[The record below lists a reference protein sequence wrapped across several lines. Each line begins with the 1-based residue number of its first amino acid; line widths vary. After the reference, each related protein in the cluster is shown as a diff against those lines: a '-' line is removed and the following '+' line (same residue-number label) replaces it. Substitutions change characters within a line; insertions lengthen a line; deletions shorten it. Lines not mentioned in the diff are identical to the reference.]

1 MDVSLSQSVRTTL
14 GATQR
19 ISELIEKSQ
28 TRIATSKKFS
38 SAIEKPIA
46 ISISN
51 SLSNR
56 AADLLTIKDN
66 ISQGS
71 SRLKTTLNGLNTIDQ
86 TLDQLKAVAR
96 QHAATDDAAKQ
107 AELANQFNVIKG
119 QLDNF
124 ARDASYGGT
133 NLIGASPDDLSINLN
148 EDGTSSVTINGVASD
163 SSALG
168 VAFTNEAG
176 IDAAKA
182 QIRSTAQIIGSNAGV
197 LEIREEFTDEL
208 VNSLQAGEAKLTQTY
223 LNEEAANILS
233 LQTRSQLA
241 AAATG
246 IAAQSERTIL
256 QLF

>member
-1 MDVSLSQSVRTTL
+1 MEVSLSQSVRTSVSSS
-14 GATQR
+14 QR

-28 TRIATSKKFS
+28 ARIATGKKFS
-38 SAIEKPIA
+38 SAIENPIA

-56 AADLLTIKDN
+56 AGDLLAIKDN

-71 SRLKTTLNGLNTIDQ
+71 SRLKTTLNGLDTIDQ
-86 TLDQLKAVAR
+86 TLDQLKAVAQ
-96 QHAATDDAAKQ
+96 QHAATDDVAQQ
-107 AELANQFNVIKG
+107 AELANQFDVIKG

-133 NLIGASPDDLSINLN
+133 NLIGASADDLNINLN

-163 SSALG
+163 STTLG
-168 VAFTNEAG
+168 VVVTDAASF
-176 IDAAKA
+176 DAAKA
-182 QIRSTAQIIGSNAGV
+182 QIRSTAQVIGSNAGV
-197 LEIREEFTDEL
+197 IQIRQDFTDEL
-208 VNSLQAGEAKLTQTY
+208 VNSLQAGEAKLTQTN

-241 AAATG
+241 AATG

>member
-1 MDVSLSQSVRTTL
+1 MEVNLSHPVRTTL
-14 GATQR
+14 TATQR

-28 TRIATSKKFS
+28 ARIATGKKYS

-56 AADLLTIKDN
+56 AADLLAIKDN

-71 SRLKTTLNGLNTIDQ
+71 SRLKTTLGGLNTIDQ

-96 QHAATDDAAKQ
+96 QHSATDDAAEQ
-107 AELANQFNVIKG
+107 AELSNQFDVIKG

-124 ARDASYGGT
+124 ARDSSYGGT
-133 NLIGASPDDLSINLN
+133 NLIGPSPDDLNINLN
-148 EDGTSSVTINGVASD
+148 EDGTSSITINGVASD
-163 SSALG
+163 SAALG
-168 VAFTNEAG
+168 VSVTNEAG

-197 LEIREEFTDEL
+197 IDIREDFTDNL
-208 VNSLQAGEAKLTQTY
+208 VNSLQEGEAKLTQTD

-233 LQTRSQLA
+233 LQTRGQLA

>member
-1 MDVSLSQSVRTTL
+1 MEVSLSQSVRTTL

-19 ISELIEKSQ
+19 ISELTEKSQ
-28 TRIATSKKFS
+28 ARIATGKKYS

-46 ISISN
+46 VSISN

-56 AADLLTIKDN
+56 AVDLLAIKDN
-66 ISQGS
+66 ISQGA
-71 SRLKTTLNGLNTIDQ
+71 SRLKTTLNGLDTIDR

-96 QHAATDDAAKQ
+96 QHAATDDVAKQ
-107 AELANQFNVIKG
+107 AELAGQFDVLKG

-133 NLIGASPDDLSINLN
+133 NLIGASPGDLSIALS

-163 SSALG
+163 STALG
-168 VAFTNEAG
+168 VSVTNEAG

-197 LEIREEFTDEL
+197 IEIRQDFTDEL
-208 VNSLQAGEAKLTQTY
+208 VNSLQAGEAKLTQTD

-233 LQTRSQLA
+233 LQTRGQLA

>member
-1 MDVSLSQSVRTTL
+1 MQVNLSHPVRTTL
-14 GATQR
+14 GSAQR
-19 ISELIEKSQ
+19 IAELTEKSQ
-28 TRIATSKKFS
+28 ARIATGKKYS

-56 AADLLTIKDN
+56 AADLLAIKDN

-71 SRLKTTLNGLNTIDQ
+71 SRLKTTLSGLNTIDQ
-86 TLDQLKAVAR
+86 TLDQLKAVAY
-96 QHAATDDAAKQ
+96 QHAATDDVAKQ

-124 ARDASYGGT
+124 ARDTSYGGT
-133 NLIGASPDDLSINLN
+133 NLIGASPDDLNINLN
-148 EDGTSSVTINGVASD
+148 EDGTSSVTITGVASD
-163 SSALG
+163 SATLG
-168 VAFTNEAG
+168 VTVTDAAS

-182 QIRSTAQIIGSNAGV
+182 QIRSTAQVIGSNAGV
-197 LEIREEFTDEL
+197 IEIRQDFTDKL
-208 VNSLQAGEAKLTQTY
+208 VNSLQAGEAKLTQTD

-233 LQTRSQLA
+233 LQTRGQLA